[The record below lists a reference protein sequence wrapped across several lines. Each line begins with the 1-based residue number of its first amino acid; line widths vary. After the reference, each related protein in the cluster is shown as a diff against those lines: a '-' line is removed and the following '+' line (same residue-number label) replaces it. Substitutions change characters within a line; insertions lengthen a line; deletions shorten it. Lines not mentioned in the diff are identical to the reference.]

1 MARPLR
7 VILHPGFHKTGTTSV
22 QQTLRANRRVLSA
35 HVRILLRPA
44 MVAVCESARAWS
56 AGGDPLDA
64 ALFRHELARLAETW
78 ASDDSRPVLLA
89 SEDLCG
95 HMPGRQGLDS
105 YAAAQPL
112 MQAAIATITAVHPGA
127 APVLYFS
134 TRAAGPWLASCHAQH
149 LTASRMVLT
158 AREYGQRYRASA
170 DLDAVI
176 DAIAAALPCP
186 VRRAALEDSA
196 ARRLGPLEPLL
207 DVIGLPDTVR
217 AALAAQPRANTA
229 PPPQVLDRLLELNRS
244 DLDDAALRQ
253 AEQGRD
259 DVSA

>member
-1 MARPLR
+1 M
-7 VILHPGFHKTGTTSV
+7 
-22 QQTLRANRRVLSA
+22 
-35 HVRILLRPA
+35 
-44 MVAVCESARAWS
+44 
-56 AGGDPLDA
+56 
-64 ALFRHELARLAETW
+64 
-78 ASDDSRPVLLA
+78 
-89 SEDLCG
+89 
-95 HMPGRQGLDS
+95 
-105 YAAAQPL
+105 
-112 MQAAIATITAVHPGA
+112 
-127 APVLYFS
+127 
-134 TRAAGPWLASCHAQH
+134 
-149 LTASRMVLT
+149 LT

-244 DLDDAALRQ
+244 DLDDADLRAAKRAVLQ
-253 AEQGRD
+253 TA
-259 DVSA
+259 A